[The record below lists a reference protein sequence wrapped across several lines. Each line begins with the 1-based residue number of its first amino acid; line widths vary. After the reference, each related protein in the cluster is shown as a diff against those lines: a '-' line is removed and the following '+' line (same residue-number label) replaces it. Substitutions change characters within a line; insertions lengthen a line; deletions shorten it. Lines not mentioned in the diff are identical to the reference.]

1 MGDAA
6 ALIGSDR
13 GKYTSSKV
21 AERIVNSLEDDQSS
35 QVGTTQ
41 VIRCCFNLGWR
52 VAPESR
58 AIGACEVVIRTP

>member
-21 AERIVNSLEDDQSS
+21 AERIVNPLEDDQS
-35 QVGTTQ
+35 
-41 VIRCCFNLGWR
+41 IRL
-52 VAPESR
+52 SR
-58 AIGACEVVIRTP
+58 HNPSDPLLF